1 MPPKWEDSALK
12 RGIPKSDVVYAIA
25 HATFVDT
32 IEDPGFRGGRVVLY
46 IGPEHGQ
53 TSRELEVLVEQF
65 DDGREAVVFHV
76 MALGPKFK
84 RYREEHSDD

>member
-1 MPPKWEDSALK
+1 M
-12 RGIPKSDVVYAIA
+12 IYAIA

-32 IEDPGFRGGRVVLY
+32 IENPGRRGGRVELY

-53 TSRELEVLVEQF
+53 TTRELEVLVERF
-65 DDGREAVVFHV
+65 DDGREAVIFHV
-76 MALGPKFK
+76 MGLGSKFK